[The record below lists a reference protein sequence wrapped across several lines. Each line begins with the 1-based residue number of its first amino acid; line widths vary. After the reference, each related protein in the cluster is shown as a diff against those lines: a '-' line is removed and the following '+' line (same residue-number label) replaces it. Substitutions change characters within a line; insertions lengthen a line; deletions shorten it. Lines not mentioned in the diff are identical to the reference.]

1 MTIPNDSVPD
11 MSSHGFE
18 FGSPLLDMKYHTGNY
33 FYQYIT
39 KKMQIRNSKTFNICS
54 QPKVESRV
62 RVSVY
67 AEFMKWWC
75 WQQMKG
81 GWYGRNCDVGI
92 ELECVFAKNHSGQ

>member
-39 KKMQIRNSKTFNICS
+39 KKKCKFVTPKLSTYARNPKLNRVCVYLCMQSPWNDDAGNRWRVGGMVAIVMS
-54 QPKVESRV
+54 ES
-62 RVSVY
+62 
-67 AEFMKWWC
+67 
-75 WQQMKG
+75 
-81 GWYGRNCDVGI
+81 N
-92 ELECVFAKNHSGQ
+92 